1 LYLKIRIFIFFFSA
15 SSNLLGNARSQTPTG
30 GTTRRNFARTH
41 ERAKSS
47 GVTRKDLEQMA
58 DAIGPEFVH
67 QRTNEKEEL
76 KTLNNRFARY
86 LKRVQDLER
95 ENKILE
101 AQLTQLKSRGP
112 SNLAEKYEEELRRL
126 RQTVDKLTHERAKAE
141 MMRDNYANESE
152 QWHEK
157 YEDELVSKHILISN
171 RRLVRVRISST
182 FSVLR
187 PTDFTST

>member
-1 LYLKIRIFIFFFSA
+1 MTGR
-15 SSNLLGNARSQTPTG
+15 SSTPT
-30 GTTRRNFARTH
+30 GTTRRMQNRSH

-58 DAIGPEFVH
+58 DAIGPDFVS

-141 MMRDNYANESE
+141 MMRDNYANEAE

-157 YEDELVSKHILISN
+157 YEDELVSATLP
-171 RRLVRVRISST
+171 
-182 FSVLR
+182 R
-187 PTDFTST
+187 P

>member
-1 LYLKIRIFIFFFSA
+1 MP
-15 SSNLLGNARSQTPTG
+15 GRSQTPTG
-30 GTTRRNFARTH
+30 TSRRFARTH

-58 DAIGPEFVH
+58 DAIGPDFVS

-141 MMRDNYANESE
+141 MMRDNYANEAE

-157 YEDELVSKHILISN
+157 YEDELVRIQISPPLWPN
-171 RRLVRVRISST
+171 WAHY
-182 FSVLR
+182 R
-187 PTDFTST
+187 PRPSRHV